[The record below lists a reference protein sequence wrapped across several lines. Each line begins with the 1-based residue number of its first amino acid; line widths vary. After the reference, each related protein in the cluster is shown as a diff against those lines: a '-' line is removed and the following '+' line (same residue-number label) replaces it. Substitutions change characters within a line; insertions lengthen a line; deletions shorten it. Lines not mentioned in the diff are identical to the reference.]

1 MNVEEAKH
9 AIGQEVFSYDA
20 GDKLIKRVNKAHG
33 PYTLL
38 QVTKGGLAILLGRED
53 KRIPVSLLVINEG
66 GK

>member
-1 MNVEEAKH
+1 MNVEEAKR

-20 GDKLIKRVNKAHG
+20 GEKMIKRVYKAHG

-38 QVTKGGLAILLGRED
+38 QVTKGGLAILLGREEE
-53 KRIPVSLLVINEG
+53 RIPLSLLVMNEG